1 MVQLVI
7 LAALAVILTCLFV
20 VSKKRRTP
28 VPEVQSAVQ
37 PSPQMP
43 PQPVIKVEVVVQD
56 EAHRAV
62 VNEAVHAP
70 QPVVVDAQ
78 PITVPPDRNQKI
90 LAGISENIRKSLI
103 KPMPT
108 YSLIDYP
115 EKPRD
120 TEYIRIKK
128 QIITPHGQVR
138 FSILKDS
145 ISSNMMAVFR
155 RASLDWKTADD
166 LIGFVPAYLE
176 PQAEILNSEV
186 LLVGTAG
193 HNEKLAIPLR
203 TVDAGSCFYDCFDF
217 VTDVRSTTN
226 TPAVLLASD
235 AEFEVVSRGV
245 IAQPVFLNRVERSQT
260 EVKLLIEQSS
270 EVLATSQAG

>member
-90 LAGISENIRKSLI
+90 LAGISENIRKSLN

-108 YSLIDYP
+108 YSPIDY
-115 EKPRD
+115 
-120 TEYIRIKK
+120 
-128 QIITPHGQVR
+128 
-138 FSILKDS
+138 
-145 ISSNMMAVFR
+145 
-155 RASLDWKTADD
+155 
-166 LIGFVPAYLE
+166 
-176 PQAEILNSEV
+176 
-186 LLVGTAG
+186 
-193 HNEKLAIPLR
+193 
-203 TVDAGSCFYDCFDF
+203 
-217 VTDVRSTTN
+217 
-226 TPAVLLASD
+226 
-235 AEFEVVSRGV
+235 
-245 IAQPVFLNRVERSQT
+245 
-260 EVKLLIEQSS
+260 
-270 EVLATSQAG
+270 